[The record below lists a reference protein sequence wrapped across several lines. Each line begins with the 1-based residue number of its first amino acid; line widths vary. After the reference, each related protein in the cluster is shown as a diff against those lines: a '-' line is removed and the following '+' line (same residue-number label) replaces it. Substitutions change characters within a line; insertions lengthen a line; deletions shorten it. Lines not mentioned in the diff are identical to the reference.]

1 MIVKVEMPGKRLRSN
16 PSLLAQALNSVGSR
30 VAHTLASILGK
41 RYSLRG
47 RHMQDWR
54 GYKAGH
60 KRYISPR
67 YPVRA
72 GYEKIDKTRSFMF
85 SNSAAFHRSM
95 GVRSGSFNVN
105 RGSGMWSGL
114 SVVVSSVQR
123 SRILFRGR
131 SEGQGMQWRR
141 GPDGGTPSG
150 PYWRVNAK
158 GVKVAKP
165 KKVSNA
171 LKAATVFKM
180 GRVNTLAPSTTEVS
194 DLTRAVTAEAVG
206 VIGHMFTDPIIGLTI
221 PKSQITAIMRRA
233 ATMTKKAQIR

>member
-1 MIVKVEMPGKRLRSN
+1 MPGKRLRSN

-30 VAHTLASILGK
+30 VAHTLAMILGK

-47 RHMQDWR
+47 RHMQNWR
-54 GYKAGH
+54 GYKAGF

-114 SVVVSSVQR
+114 SVVVSSVKR

-131 SEGQGMQWRR
+131 SEGQGMQWRM
-141 GPDGGTPSG
+141 GGTPSG

-165 KKVSNA
+165 KKVSNS
-171 LKAATVFKM
+171 LKAWTVFKM
-180 GRVNTLAPSTTEVS
+180 GRVNILAPSTTEVS

-206 VIGHMFTDPIIGLTI
+206 VIGNMFTDPIIGLTI
-221 PKSQITAIMRRA
+221 PKSQISAIMRRA